1 MRTPR
6 SPVAIA
12 VALLAVLAAGC
23 GSSTSTP
30 TPTPTSTSTSASAAP
45 ASAAPSSTAPP
56 GDPLAALTARQI
68 LTKAIADFKAA
79 SSVHVAGSEQAA
91 GQTFTMDLTVG
102 ANGCTGTVGL
112 GGQGSVILL
121 RIGGTLWMKPDD
133 RFWKSALAAAPADLP
148 AVEGRYVRLSPK
160 GPATSS
166 FGAFCYLSQ
175 LASQVSGGENQL
187 VKGQTATIGGQLAL
201 ELKDTKQAGSAY
213 VTISASPEFLQT
225 GDTGG
230 HVDFTDYNA
239 PLALTAPPA
248 SQTVAGSKYGL

>member
-6 SPVAIA
+6 SPAAIA

-23 GSSTSTP
+23 GASSS
-30 TPTPTSTSTSASAAP
+30 STSASASTAP
-45 ASAAPSSTAPP
+45 ASTAPP
-56 GDPLAALTARQI
+56 GNPLAGLSARQI

-79 SSVHVAGSEQAA
+79 SSVHIAGSERAA
-91 GQTFTMDLTVG
+91 GQSFTMDLTVG
-102 ANGCTGTVGL
+102 ADGCTGTVGL
-112 GGQGSVILL
+112 GGQGSVVLL

-133 RFWKSALAAAPADLP
+133 QFWKSVLAAAPADLP
-148 AVEGRYVRLSPK
+148 AVEGKYVRLSPK

-187 VKGQTATIGGQLAL
+187 VKGQTATIGGQPAL
-201 ELKDTKQAGSAY
+201 QLKDTRQAGSAY
-213 VTISASPEFLQT
+213 VTISPTPEFLQT

>member
-12 VALLAVLAAGC
+12 LWMLAVLVAGC
-23 GSSTSTP
+23 GASSST
-30 TPTPTSTSTSASAAP
+30 
-45 ASAAPSSTAPP
+45 SAAPSSTAPASTAPP
-56 GDPLAALTARQI
+56 GDPLAGLSARQI

-79 SSVHVAGSEQAA
+79 SSVHIAGSERAA
-91 GQTFTMDLTVG
+91 GQSFTMDLTVG

-112 GGQGSVILL
+112 GGQGSVVLL

-133 RFWKSALAAAPADLP
+133 QFWKSVLAAAPADLP
-148 AVEGRYVRLSPK
+148 AVEGKYVRLSPK

-187 VKGQTATIGGQLAL
+187 VKGQTSTIGGQPAL
-201 ELKDTKQAGSAY
+201 QLKDTRQAGSAY
-213 VTISASPEFLQT
+213 VTISPTPEFLQT

-248 SQTVAGSKYGL
+248 GQTVAGSTYGL

>member
-6 SPVAIA
+6 GPVAIA

-23 GSSTSTP
+23 GASSPTP
-30 TPTPTSTSTSASAAP
+30 TPTPALTAP
-45 ASAAPSSTAPP
+45 ASTAPP
-56 GDPLAALTARQI
+56 GNPLAALTARQI
-68 LTKAIADFKAA
+68 LTKAIADFMAA
-79 SSVHVAGSEQAA
+79 SSVHVAGSERAA

-112 GGQGSVILL
+112 GGQGSVLLL

-133 RFWKSALAAAPADLP
+133 QFWKSALAAAPADLP

-187 VKGQTATIGGQLAL
+187 VKGQTATIGGQPAL
-201 ELKDTKQAGSAY
+201 ELEDTKQAGSAY

-239 PLALTAPPA
+239 PLALTAPSA

>member
-6 SPVAIA
+6 GPVAIA

-23 GSSTSTP
+23 GASTSTS
-30 TPTPTSTSTSASAAP
+30 TPTPTSTSTSASASTAP
-45 ASAAPSSTAPP
+45 ASTAPP
-56 GDPLAALTARQI
+56 GNPLAALTARQI

-112 GGQGSVILL
+112 GGQGSVLLL

-133 RFWKSALAAAPADLP
+133 QFWKSALAAAPADLP

-160 GPATSS
+160 GRPR
-166 FGAFCYLSQ
+166 
-175 LASQVSGGENQL
+175 VR
-187 VKGQTATIGGQLAL
+187 
-201 ELKDTKQAGSAY
+201 SARS
-213 VTISASPEFLQT
+213 VT
-225 GDTGG
+225 
-230 HVDFTDYNA
+230 
-239 PLALTAPPA
+239 
-248 SQTVAGSKYGL
+248 

>member
-23 GSSTSTP
+23 GASSATSG
-30 TPTPTSTSTSASAAP
+30 AP
-45 ASAAPSSTAPP
+45 ASTAPP
-56 GDPLAALTARQI
+56 GNPLAALSARQI
-68 LTKAIADFKAA
+68 LAKTIADFKAA
-79 SSVHVAGSEQAA
+79 SSVHIAGSERAS
-91 GQTFTMDLTVG
+91 GQTFAMDLTVG
-102 ANGCTGTVGL
+102 AHGCQGTVGL
-112 GGQGSVILL
+112 GGQGSVVLL
-121 RIGGTLWMKPDD
+121 RIGSTVWMKPDD
-133 RFWKSALAAAPADLP
+133 QFWKSFLAGAPAELS
-148 AVEGRYVRLSPK
+148 AVEGKYVRLSAK

-166 FGAFCYLSQ
+166 FGAFCSLSQ
-175 LASQVSGGENQL
+175 LAGQVGGAGNQL
-187 VKGQTATIGGQLAL
+187 VKGQTATIGGQPAL
-201 ELKDTKQAGSAY
+201 QLKDTEQAGSAY

-225 GDTGG
+225 SGTGG

>member
-30 TPTPTSTSTSASAAP
+30 TPASTSTSASAAP

-68 LTKAIADFKAA
+68 LTKAIADFKGA

-201 ELKDTKQAGSAY
+201 ELKDTRQAGSAY

-230 HVDFTDYNA
+230 HVDFTDYNV
-239 PLALTAPPA
+239 PLALTAPSA

>member
-6 SPVAIA
+6 GPVAIA

-23 GSSTSTP
+23 GATS
-30 TPTPTSTSTSASAAP
+30 TSTSTSAPASASASPAP
-45 ASAAPSSTAPP
+45 ASPAPP
-56 GDPLAALTARQI
+56 GNPLAALTARQI
-68 LTKAIADFKAA
+68 LTEAIADFKAA
-79 SSVHVAGSEQAA
+79 SSVHVAGSERAA

-112 GGQGSVILL
+112 GGQGSVLLL

-133 RFWKSALAAAPADLP
+133 QFWKSALAAAPAALP

-175 LASQVSGGENQL
+175 LAGQVSGGENQL

-201 ELKDTKQAGSAY
+201 QLKDTRQAGSAY
-213 VTISASPEFLQT
+213 VTLSARPEFLQT
-225 GDTGG
+225 GDTSG

-239 PLALTAPPA
+239 PLALTAPAA

>member
-6 SPVAIA
+6 GPVAIA
-12 VALLAVLAAGC
+12 VWMLTVLVAGC
-23 GSSTSTP
+23 GASSSTSGAP
-30 TPTPTSTSTSASAAP
+30 T
-45 ASAAPSSTAPP
+45 STAPP
-56 GDPLAALTARQI
+56 ASTTPPASTAGNPLAALTARQI
-68 LTKAIADFKAA
+68 LAKTIADFKAA
-79 SSVHVAGSEQAA
+79 SSVHIAGSERAA
-91 GQTFTMDLTVG
+91 GQSFTMDLTVG

-112 GGQGSVILL
+112 GGQGSVLLL
-121 RIGGTLWMKPDD
+121 RIGSTVWMKPDD
-133 RFWKSALAAAPADLP
+133 QFWKSALATAPADLS
-148 AVEGRYVRLSPK
+148 AVEGKYVRLSPK

-175 LASQVSGGENQL
+175 LAGQVGGADDQV
-187 VKGQTATIGGQLAL
+187 VKGQTAAIGGQPAL
-201 ELKDTKQAGSAY
+201 QLKDTGQAGSAY

>member
-1 MRTPR
+1 MRTLR

-23 GSSTSTP
+23 GASATTSGPSASTSG
-30 TPTPTSTSTSASAAP
+30 AP
-45 ASAAPSSTAPP
+45 ASTTPP
-56 GDPLAALTARQI
+56 GNPLAALTARQI
-68 LTKAIADFKAA
+68 LSKAVADFKAA
-79 SSVHVAGSEQAA
+79 SSVHIAGSERAA
-91 GQTFTMDLTVG
+91 GQSFTMDLTVG

-112 GGQGSVILL
+112 GAQGSVVLL

-133 RFWKSALAAAPADLP
+133 QFWKSILAGAPADLP
-148 AVEGRYVRLSPK
+148 AVEGKYVRLSPK

-175 LASQVSGGENQL
+175 LASQVGGAENQL
-187 VKGQTATIGGQLAL
+187 VKGQTATIGGQPAL
-201 ELKDTKQAGSAY
+201 QLKDSTQAGSAY
-213 VTISASPEFLQT
+213 VTISPSPEFLQT

>member
-6 SPVAIA
+6 GPVAIA
-12 VALLAVLAAGC
+12 VWMLTVLVAGC
-23 GSSTSTP
+23 GASSS
-30 TPTPTSTSTSASAAP
+30 TSTSTST
-45 ASAAPSSTAPP
+45 STAPP
-56 GDPLAALTARQI
+56 ASTAPSASTAGNPLAALTARQI
-68 LTKAIADFKAA
+68 LAKTIADFKAA
-79 SSVHVAGSEQAA
+79 SSVHIAGSERAA
-91 GQTFTMDLTVG
+91 GQSFTMNLTVG

-112 GGQGSVILL
+112 GAQGSVLLL
-121 RIGGTLWMKPDD
+121 RIGGTVWMKPDD
-133 RFWKSALAAAPADLP
+133 QFWKSALATAPADLS
-148 AVEGRYVRLSPK
+148 AVEGKYVRLSPK

-175 LASQVSGGENQL
+175 LAGQVGGADDQV
-187 VKGQTATIGGQLAL
+187 VKGQTAAIGGQPAL
-201 ELKDTKQAGSAY
+201 QLKDTGQAGSAY

>member
-6 SPVAIA
+6 SPAAIA

-23 GSSTSTP
+23 GTSSS
-30 TPTPTSTSTSASAAP
+30 STSASASTAP
-45 ASAAPSSTAPP
+45 ASTAPP
-56 GDPLAALTARQI
+56 GNPLAGLSARQI

-79 SSVHVAGSEQAA
+79 SSVHIAGSERAA
-91 GQTFTMDLTVG
+91 GQSFTMDLTVG
-102 ANGCTGTVGL
+102 ADGCTGTVGL
-112 GGQGSVILL
+112 GGQGSVVLL

-133 RFWKSALAAAPADLP
+133 QFWKSVLAAAPADLP
-148 AVEGRYVRLSPK
+148 AVEGKYVRLSPK

-187 VKGQTATIGGQLAL
+187 VKGQTATIGGQPAL
-201 ELKDTKQAGSAY
+201 QLKDTRQAGSAY
-213 VTISASPEFLQT
+213 VTISPTPEFLQT

-248 SQTVAGSKYGL
+248 SQTVAGSTYGL

>member
-6 SPVAIA
+6 SPIA

-23 GSSTSTP
+23 GASSASA
-30 TPTPTSTSTSASAAP
+30 STSASASASASTAP
-45 ASAAPSSTAPP
+45 ASTAPP
-56 GDPLAALTARQI
+56 GNPLAGLSARQI

-79 SSVHVAGSEQAA
+79 SSVHIAGSERAA
-91 GQTFTMDLTVG
+91 GQSFTMDLTVG

-112 GGQGSVILL
+112 GGQGSVVLL

-133 RFWKSALAAAPADLP
+133 QFWKSVLAAAPADLP
-148 AVEGRYVRLSPK
+148 AVEGKYVRLSPK

-187 VKGQTATIGGQLAL
+187 VKGQTATIGGQPAL
-201 ELKDTKQAGSAY
+201 QLKDTGQAGSAY
-213 VTISASPEFLQT
+213 VTISPTPEFLQT

-248 SQTVAGSKYGL
+248 GQTVAGSTYGL

>member
-6 SPVAIA
+6 GPVAIA

-23 GSSTSTP
+23 GASTSTP
-30 TPTPTSTSTSASAAP
+30 TSASTSTSTSTAP
-45 ASAAPSSTAPP
+45 ASTAPASTAPP
-56 GDPLAALTARQI
+56 GNPLAALTARQI
-68 LTKAIADFKAA
+68 LTKAIADLKAA

-112 GGQGSVILL
+112 GGQGSVLLL

-133 RFWKSALAAAPADLP
+133 QFWKSALAAAPADLP

-175 LASQVSGGENQL
+175 LAGQVSGGENQL
-187 VKGQTATIGGQLAL
+187 VKGQTTTIGGQLAL
-201 ELKDTKQAGSAY
+201 ELKDTEQAGSAY
-213 VTISASPEFLQT
+213 VTLSASPEFLQT

-239 PLALTAPPA
+239 PLALTAPSA

>member
-6 SPVAIA
+6 SPVAIT

-23 GSSTSTP
+23 GASST
-30 TPTPTSTSTSASAAP
+30 TSGAP
-45 ASAAPSSTAPP
+45 ASTA
-56 GDPLAALTARQI
+56 GNPLAALTARQI
-68 LTKAIADFKAA
+68 LTKTIADFKAA
-79 SSVHVAGSEQAA
+79 SSVHIAGSERAA
-91 GQTFTMDLTVG
+91 GQSFAMDLTVG

-112 GGQGSVILL
+112 GGQGSVVLL
-121 RIGGTLWMKPDD
+121 RIGGTVWMKPDD
-133 RFWKSALAAAPADLP
+133 QFWKSFLAAAPADLP
-148 AVEGRYVRLSPK
+148 AVEGKYVRLSPK

-166 FGAFCYLSQ
+166 FGAFCSLSQ
-175 LASQVSGGENQL
+175 LAGQVSGAENQL
-187 VKGQTATIGGQLAL
+187 VKGQMTTIGGQPAL
-201 ELKDTKQAGSAY
+201 QLKDPKQAGSAY

-230 HVDFTDYNA
+230 HVDFTGYNA

>member
-6 SPVAIA
+6 GPVAIA

-23 GSSTSTP
+23 GASTSTP
-30 TPTPTSTSTSASAAP
+30 TPTPTSASISASASAAP
-45 ASAAPSSTAPP
+45 ASTAPP
-56 GDPLAALTARQI
+56 GNPLAALTARQI

-79 SSVHVAGSEQAA
+79 SSVHVAGSERAA

-112 GGQGSVILL
+112 GGQGSVLLL

-133 RFWKSALAAAPADLP
+133 QFWKSALAAAPADLP

-175 LASQVSGGENQL
+175 LAGQVSGGENQL
-187 VKGQTATIGGQLAL
+187 VKGQTTTIGGQLAL
-201 ELKDTKQAGSAY
+201 ELKDTRQAGSAY
-213 VTISASPEFLQT
+213 VTLSASPEFLQT
-225 GDTGG
+225 GDTSG

-239 PLALTAPPA
+239 PLALTAPSA

>member
-6 SPVAIA
+6 GPVAIA

-23 GSSTSTP
+23 GASSAPPTP
-30 TPTPTSTSTSASAAP
+30 TPTPTPTPALTAP
-45 ASAAPSSTAPP
+45 ASTAPP
-56 GDPLAALTARQI
+56 GNPLAALTARQI
-68 LTKAIADFKAA
+68 LTKAIADFMAA
-79 SSVHVAGSEQAA
+79 SSVHVAGSERAA

-112 GGQGSVILL
+112 GGQGSVLLL

-133 RFWKSALAAAPADLP
+133 QFWKSALAAAPADLP

-187 VKGQTATIGGQLAL
+187 VKGQTATIGGQPAL
-201 ELKDTKQAGSAY
+201 ELEDTKQAGSAY

-239 PLALTAPPA
+239 PLALTAPSA